1 MEKKSVK
8 KEIGNLFS
16 EFKDFAFKEAT
27 LGVAIGIMLGGAV
40 KSVIDSLVNDILT
53 PPIAKIT
60 SGIDFG
66 DLYVVLGKGEYE
78 SLEAAREAGE
88 VVITYGN
95 FISAFISFLITAS
108 VLFFIVYQGNKL
120 VKKNEKKVQR
130 NTKVCPYCK
139 SEIDKDASRCPFCT
153 SVVK

>member
-1 MEKKSVK
+1 MEEKSLK
-8 KEIGNLFS
+8 KEVKNLFS

-27 LGVAIGIMLGGAV
+27 LGVAVGIMLGGAV

-53 PPIAKIT
+53 PPIAKLT
-60 SGIDFG
+60 SGIDFSN
-66 DLYVVLGKGEYE
+66 LYIVLGRGEYD
-78 SLEAAREAGE
+78 SLEQARLAGA

-108 VLFFIVYQGNKL
+108 VLFFIVYQGSKL
-120 VKKNEKKVQR
+120 AKRNEKKIER

-139 SEIDKDASRCPFCT
+139 SEIHKDAKKCAYCS
-153 SVVK
+153 SDVK

>member
-1 MEKKSVK
+1 METKEVK
-8 KEIGNLFS
+8 KEVRNLFS

-53 PPIAKIT
+53 PPIAKLT
-60 SGIDFG
+60 SGIDFS

-78 SLEAAREAGE
+78 SLEAARDAGA

-95 FISAFISFLITAS
+95 FISVLISFLITAV
-108 VLFFIVYQGNKL
+108 VLFLIVYQGTKL
-120 VKKNEKKVQR
+120 VKKKEEKVQR
-130 NTKVCPYCK
+130 ATKVCPYCK
-139 SEIDKDASRCPFCT
+139 SEVHKDAKKCAFCA
-153 SVVK
+153 SNLK